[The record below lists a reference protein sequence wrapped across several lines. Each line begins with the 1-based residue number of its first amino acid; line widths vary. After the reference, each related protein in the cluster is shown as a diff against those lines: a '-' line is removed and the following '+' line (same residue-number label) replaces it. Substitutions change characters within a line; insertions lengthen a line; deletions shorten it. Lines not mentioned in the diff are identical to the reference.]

1 MLSAPLA
8 VYGFFFA
15 PATRPLLRCDAE
27 PSSVARMQQVAA
39 AAVEP
44 SAAAESQPL
53 RVDVSSTV
61 TPEAT
66 MWCDPSF
73 RLEAAGPACSRVDVG
88 GIESSFM
95 LKDVLTDAE
104 AARMVAMAEK
114 MGIER
119 GGQAM
124 SGTDEAEREN
134 GAVSWVLHK
143 ELIEQIFSRIAP
155 HLPAHIAV
163 HRPGTAAP
171 ENPGG
176 AEKTWVREVAGA
188 PEGIYT
194 LSGLSAR
201 SRVYRYSAASDDA
214 FSPHFDETWPGSDL
228 HASAGRAPALSFD
241 GWRYSRDAD
250 GAWAWSQ
257 GDRLSHLTVLL
268 YLTDGFTGGETL
280 LHEGPHD
287 ADGDLLAAAV
297 AQMCG
302 KTTAVAPVAGSVLCF
317 PQSLRLGR
325 PDVAQA
331 PSSIL
336 HEGLPSKGPASKYVL
351 RTDVS
356 YTMPPPAGKPA
367 SEANLLDPQV
377 GEALFDLSSDP
388 AEREGQLTQLQR
400 LLTKGDL
407 PRGGPYEAAM
417 ATLRANGLG
426 TSEWE

>member
-1 MLSAPLA
+1 MLSA

-44 SAAAESQPL
+44 SAAAESRPL

-163 HRPGTAAP
+163 HRPGTAEP

-228 HASAGRAPALSFD
+228 HASAGRGYHEHSAVAEPARTRLLAVNSFRSD
-241 GWRYSRDAD
+241 TMRQQEELR
-250 GAWAWSQ
+250 
-257 GDRLSHLTVLL
+257 RSHLMGGGTRG
-268 YLTDGFTGGETL
+268 TRMGRGRGHRETGSRTS
-280 LHEGPHD
+280 PSCSTSPM
-287 ADGDLLAAAV
+287 ASQVCA
-297 AQMCG
+297 
-302 KTTAVAPVAGSVLCF
+302 
-317 PQSLRLGR
+317 GR
-325 PDVAQA
+325 PV
-331 PSSIL
+331 PI
-336 HEGLPSKGPASKYVL
+336 
-351 RTDVS
+351 
-356 YTMPPPAGKPA
+356 PP
-367 SEANLLDPQV
+367 
-377 GEALFDLSSDP
+377 
-388 AEREGQLTQLQR
+388 
-400 LLTKGDL
+400 
-407 PRGGPYEAAM
+407 
-417 ATLRANGLG
+417 
-426 TSEWE
+426 